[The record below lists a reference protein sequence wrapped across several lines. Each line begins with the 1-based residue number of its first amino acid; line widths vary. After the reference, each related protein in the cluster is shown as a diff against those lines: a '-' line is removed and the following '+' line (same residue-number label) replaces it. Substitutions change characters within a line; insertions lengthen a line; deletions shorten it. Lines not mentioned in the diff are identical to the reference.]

1 MADDRA
7 YQESLLK
14 KKTESEIVP
23 LLRIPLISIKG
34 DAPSPEKS
42 TEEAL
47 EEEIVKAAPVVD
59 IKRDIR
65 VIEDVQKETDK
76 WWYGCFLSNKRGSS

>member
-14 KKTESEIVP
+14 KPEPEVVP

-34 DAPSPEKS
+34 EAPSLEKS
-42 TEEAL
+42 TEEVL
-47 EEEIVKAAPVVD
+47 EEEIVAPVVD

-65 VIEDVQKETDK
+65 VIEDVPKETDK
-76 WWYGCFLSNKRGSS
+76 WW

>member
-1 MADDRA
+1 MAEDRA

-14 KKTESEIVP
+14 KPEQEVVP

-34 DAPSPEKS
+34 EAPSLEKS
-42 TEEAL
+42 TEEVL

-65 VIEDVQKETDK
+65 VIEDVPKETDK
-76 WWYGCFLSNKRGSS
+76 WW

>member
-14 KKTESEIVP
+14 KPEPEIVP

-34 DAPSPEKS
+34 EAPSLEKS
-42 TEEAL
+42 TEEVL

-65 VIEDVQKETDK
+65 VVEDVPKETDK
-76 WWYGCFLSNKRGSS
+76 WW

>member
-14 KKTESEIVP
+14 KKTEPEVVP
-23 LLRIPLISIKG
+23 LLRIPLIAMKG
-34 DAPSPEKS
+34 DTQQPEKS

-59 IKRDIR
+59 IKRDLR

-76 WWYGCFLSNKRGSS
+76 WW